1 MALTKEKLISR
12 LQVHVGLSKQESRA
26 VVERVLGILKDT
38 LAAGEDLLISGFGK
52 FSVRRKNA
60 RRGRNPQTKENL
72 ILRARKVVV
81 FKTSGVLRHR
91 INGSRSFKVPPRP
104 AWPRDFQPTP
114 CTSPLSMPM
123 GNFPCPGGVLARS

>member
-1 MALTKEKLISR
+1 MALTKAELITNLEIQLGMGS
-12 LQVHVGLSKQESRA
+12 QESRQ
-26 VVERVLGILKDT
+26 VFERLLKIIKDT
-38 LAAGEDLLISGFGK
+38 LSQEEDLLISGFGK

-91 INGSRSFKVPPRP
+91 INGSRSF
-104 AWPRDFQPTP
+104 
-114 CTSPLSMPM
+114 
-123 GNFPCPGGVLARS
+123 

>member
-12 LQVHVGLSKQESRA
+12 LQVQVGLTKQESRA
-26 VVERVLGILKDT
+26 VVERVLGIVKDT
-38 LAAGEDLLISGFGK
+38 LAAGEDLLVSGFGK
-52 FSVRRKNA
+52 FSVRRKSA

-91 INGSRSFKVPPRP
+91 INGSRSF
-104 AWPRDFQPTP
+104 
-114 CTSPLSMPM
+114 
-123 GNFPCPGGVLARS
+123 